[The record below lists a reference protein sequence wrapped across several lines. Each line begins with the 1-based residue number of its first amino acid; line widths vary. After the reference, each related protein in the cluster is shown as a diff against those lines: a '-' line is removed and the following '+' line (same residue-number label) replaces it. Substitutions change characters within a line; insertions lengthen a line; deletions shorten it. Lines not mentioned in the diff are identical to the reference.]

1 MAAGNFLVSITHN
14 ELLVTDN
21 ETSDYHYHYIYIDRF
36 DRILKMKNHI
46 ASILISSYL
55 SEMFTLQNAI

>member
-21 ETSDYHYHYIYIDRF
+21 ETSDYHYIDRF
-36 DRILKMKNHI
+36 DRILKMKNHR